1 MSNVT
6 IKLLDNAKMGNMYFC
21 QDQVAEAKA
30 LLEQGLY
37 RNAGS
42 FFFTEEG
49 KDAAE
54 EAFDMTN
61 NPARE
66 YERAKYYGRHRSVS
80 TGDIVEV
87 DGVNYLCKSFGWE
100 KLL

>member
-1 MSNVT
+1 
-6 IKLLDNAKMGNMYFC
+6 MYFTK
-21 QDQVAEAKA
+21 DQVASAKE
-30 LLEQGLY
+30 LLKQGLY

-42 FFFTEEG
+42 FFFNEEG
-49 KDAAE
+49 ETAAE

-66 YERAKYYGRHRSVS
+66 YERAKYYSKGRSIS

-100 KLL
+100 KL

>member
-6 IKLLDNAKMGNMYFC
+6 IKLLDNTKMGDMYFTK
-21 QDQVAEAKA
+21 DQVASAKE
-30 LLEQGLY
+30 LLKQGLY

-42 FFFTEEG
+42 FFFNEEG
-49 KDAAE
+49 ETAAE

-66 YERAKYYGRHRSVS
+66 YERAKYYSKGRSIS

-100 KLL
+100 KL